1 MNACQHQMALAVD
14 DRALVLGLAPPE
26 DEDEILALAV
36 QCRDHGVG
44 KGLPPLALMRS
55 GAAVLDRQAGIQQQH
70 ALPRPAFQIAVSR
83 VGDAEIRRQFLVD
96 VLQRRRR
103 GNAMRHRK
111 AQPVRLSGAV
121 IGVLPQDH
129 HLHLVER
136 CQLEGAEDLASR
148 RVDAFAGGLFGP
160 QEIAE
165 PGHMRR
171 GKLGAETGFPARL
184 DPDVLL
190 LGAVV

>member
-1 MNACQHQMALAVD
+1 MDACQHQMAIAVD
-14 DRALVLGLAPPE
+14 DRTLLLGLAPPE
-26 DEDEILALAV
+26 DEHEILALAV

-103 GNAMRHRK
+103 ATPCATEK
-111 AQPVRLSGAV
+111 LSPCAC
-121 IGVLPQDH
+121 P
-129 HLHLVER
+129 
-136 CQLEGAEDLASR
+136 
-148 RVDAFAGGLFGP
+148 GP
-160 QEIAE
+160 
-165 PGHMRR
+165 
-171 GKLGAETGFPARL
+171 
-184 DPDVLL
+184 
-190 LGAVV
+190 